1 MPTQRDRV
9 WGAAMQLILADD
21 SSTTTVKDVS
31 DRLAAET
38 DNPPSRK
45 IVYDCLRAM
54 EDLGLVE
61 SADQTD
67 QDPTTTKTVA
77 LDPPFQI
84 LTPS

>member
-9 WGAAMQLILADD
+9 WGAAMHLMLADE

-31 DRLAAET
+31 DRLAET
-38 DNPPSRK
+38 DNAPSRK
-45 IVYDCLRAM
+45 IIYDCLRAM
-54 EDLGLVE
+54 EDLELVE

-67 QDPTTTKTVA
+67 QDPTTSKTVA

-84 LTPS
+84 LKPS